1 MPPTSWISSTR
12 RLRRLFTSGPGR
24 LMASRPSQLVTGRAG
39 GVARHTRA
47 RWRTPL
53 IVIGLI
59 ALAAA
64 GIAGSR
70 LVPATPLAA
79 AGEQPADRQATNG
92 RATDQQP
99 SWHQPTSNPMAGPSE
114 SPTPEP
120 DPTLSPLAVAPTT
133 VQLDGI
139 DGWWSWA
146 MLDQRTGEIH
156 GSANLAETS
165 TTASLI
171 KAWIAADYLRTS
183 AEAGR
188 SPSNFRMQQ
197 LEIMI
202 RDSDNQVAEELWQEI
217 GRTAA
222 TERMIR
228 ICGLTDSRSSTEN
241 RWSTTRLSPRDV
253 ARIGAC
259 IADGRAAG
267 AEWTDW
273 LMTEMRSVR
282 SPGDFGVIE
291 AFPADE
297 ADGIAIKNGWVIRD
311 DEQKWHVNCLAIG
324 DGWTIGVMTRF
335 PADRPFTYGG
345 QTCRA
350 VAQQLRAA
358 ATTSAGS

>member
-1 MPPTSWISSTR
+1 MPPDSWIPSTG
-12 RLRRLFTSGPGR
+12 RLRRLFTSRPGR
-24 LMASRPSQLVTGRAG
+24 LMASRPSRPVTGRPG
-39 GVARHTRA
+39 VVARHTRA
-47 RWRTPL
+47 GRRTPL
-53 IVIGLI
+53 IVIGVV
-59 ALAAA
+59 ALAVA
-64 GIAGSR
+64 GIAGLR
-70 LVPATPLAA
+70 LVPGAPLAA
-79 AGEQPADRQATNG
+79 AGEQPTDQQD
-92 RATDQQP
+92 TDQQP
-99 SWHQPTSNPMAGPSE
+99 SWRQPASTPTAGLSE

-133 VQLDGI
+133 VRLAGI

-188 SPSNFRMQQ
+188 SPSDFRMRQ

-228 ICGLTDSRSSTEN
+228 ICGLTDSHSSTEN

-259 IADGRAAG
+259 IVDGRAAG

-273 LMTEMRSVR
+273 LLTEMRSVR

-297 ADGIAIKNGWVIRD
+297 ADEIAIKNGWVIRD
-311 DEQKWHVNCLAIG
+311 NEQEWHVNCLAIG

-335 PADRPFTYGG
+335 PVDRPYTYGAKI
-345 QTCRA
+345 CRE

-358 ATTSAGS
+358 ATASAGS

>member
-1 MPPTSWISSTR
+1 MPPTSWIPSTR
-12 RLRRLFTSGPGR
+12 RLRRLFTSRPGR
-24 LMASRPSQLVTGRAG
+24 LVTGQVG
-39 GVARHTRA
+39 GVARHSRSG
-47 RWRTPL
+47 WRTPL
-53 IVIGLI
+53 IVIGVV
-59 ALAAA
+59 ALGGA
-64 GIAGSR
+64 GIAGLR
-70 LVPATPLAA
+70 LVPDAPLAA
-79 AGEQPADRQATNG
+79 ADDEPSDQQSRWRQPASTL
-92 RATDQQP
+92 TV
-99 SWHQPTSNPMAGPSE
+99 GPSE

-120 DPTLSPLAVAPTT
+120 DPTLSPLAIAPTT
-133 VQLDGI
+133 VRLDGI

-188 SPSNFRMQQ
+188 SPSDFRMRQ

-259 IADGRAAG
+259 IVDGRAAG

-273 LMTEMRSVR
+273 LLTEMRSVR

-291 AFPADE
+291 AFPTDD

-311 DEQKWHVNCLAIG
+311 DEQEWHVNCLAIG

-345 QTCRA
+345 QICRA
-350 VAQQLRAA
+350 VTEQLRAA
-358 ATTSAGS
+358 TATSVGH

>member
-1 MPPTSWISSTR
+1 
-12 RLRRLFTSGPGR
+12 
-24 LMASRPSQLVTGRAG
+24 MARHARAG
-39 GVARHTRA
+39 
-47 RWRTPL
+47 WRTPL
-53 IVIGLI
+53 IALGVV

-64 GIAGSR
+64 GIAGPR
-70 LVPATPLAA
+70 LVPDAPLAA
-79 AGEQPADRQATNG
+79 ADEQPADQRS
-92 RATDQQP
+92 R
-99 SWHQPTSNPMAGPSE
+99 WRQPTVGPSE
-114 SPTPEP
+114 SPAPEP
-120 DPTLSPLAVAPTT
+120 DPTLSPLGVAPVT
-133 VQLDGI
+133 VSLDAV

-188 SPSNFRMQQ
+188 SPNDFRMRQ

-253 ARIGAC
+253 ARLGAC
-259 IADGRAAG
+259 ITDGRAAG

-273 LMTEMRSVR
+273 LLAEMRSVR

-291 AFPADE
+291 AFPAAE
-297 ADGIAIKNGWVIRD
+297 AARIAIKNGWVIRD
-311 DEQKWHVNCLAIG
+311 ADREWHVNCLAIG

-335 PADRPFTYGG
+335 PADRPFAYGG
-345 QTCRA
+345 QICRE
-350 VAQQLRAA
+350 VAEQLRAA
-358 ATTSAGS
+358 ATASTGG